1 MNFTGITT
9 EDPDLIHNSEE
20 HFNDE
25 YIKSLK
31 RESNE
36 ELDNEITEKDV

>member
-1 MNFTGITT
+1 MVKICNVILLTGI
-9 EDPDLIHNSEE
+9 
-20 HFNDE
+20 
-25 YIKSLK
+25 LK